1 VSREAGDR
9 GSAGGCAAPTFG
21 AHGPE
26 GIRIGEYPAFHCD
39 EAADSVKSG
48 AGHLTGHRASAAREG
63 WIRSGRGFIF
73 LIPCLLR
80 DSSRARSNC
89 SMRPFRWA
97 DASERIGAA
106 RRAMRTLAALS
117 QNGRAGSALSRSRR
131 FEKEF
136 EAYLRCGRLEHG
148 CMRHIRVPHPFGAT
162 LRSWQFGS
170 PAELSCVCAVSPAT
184 SSACWPSVASAEDF
198 ARVAAP
204 AG

>member
-73 LIPCLLR
+73 LIPRERCWLDPVAELLGEAGYNVEAIDR
-80 DSSRARSNC
+80 H
-89 SMRPFRWA
+89 A
-97 DASERIGAA
+97 DEDA
-106 RRAMRTLAALS
+106 RTLAERPRPLP
-117 QNGRAGSALSRSRR
+117 L
-131 FEKEF
+131 
-136 EAYLRCGRLEHG
+136 
-148 CMRHIRVPHPFGAT
+148 
-162 LRSWQFGS
+162 
-170 PAELSCVCAVSPAT
+170 
-184 SSACWPSVASAEDF
+184 
-198 ARVAAP
+198 
-204 AG
+204 